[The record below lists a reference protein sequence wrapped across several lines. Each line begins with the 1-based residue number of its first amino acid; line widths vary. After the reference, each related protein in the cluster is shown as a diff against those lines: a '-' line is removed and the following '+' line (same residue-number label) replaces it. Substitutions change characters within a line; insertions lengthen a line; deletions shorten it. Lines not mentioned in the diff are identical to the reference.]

1 MANGIPAVRRIQKFR
16 NGGDYSF
23 LDRALDTPLGP
34 GSPNT
39 LRDVPAMARSLGP
52 GFLELAR
59 YQPTGVGDVA
69 EAAHFASSLRDP
81 EYRGELVDLSKVS
94 TDPALC
100 RWFRCRVL
108 PHGMVLRIDL
118 NASGLHRSAQVKG
131 LKPMGMDCILLRTLK
146 LGSGIGNGCRPT
158 SASIPLS
165 MLGIGQ

>member
-69 EAAHFASSLRDP
+69 EAAHFA
-81 EYRGELVDLSKVS
+81 
-94 TDPALC
+94 
-100 RWFRCRVL
+100 
-108 PHGMVLRIDL
+108 
-118 NASGLHRSAQVKG
+118 
-131 LKPMGMDCILLRTLK
+131 
-146 LGSGIGNGCRPT
+146 
-158 SASIPLS
+158 
-165 MLGIGQ
+165 

>member
-69 EAAHFASSLRDP
+69 EER
-81 EYRGELVDLSKVS
+81 LVDGSDVGYYRM
-94 TDPALC
+94 A
-100 RWFRCRVL
+100 RF
-108 PHGMVLRIDL
+108 
-118 NASGLHRSAQVKG
+118 SA
-131 LKPMGMDCILLRTLK
+131 
-146 LGSGIGNGCRPT
+146 
-158 SASIPLS
+158 
-165 MLGIGQ
+165 